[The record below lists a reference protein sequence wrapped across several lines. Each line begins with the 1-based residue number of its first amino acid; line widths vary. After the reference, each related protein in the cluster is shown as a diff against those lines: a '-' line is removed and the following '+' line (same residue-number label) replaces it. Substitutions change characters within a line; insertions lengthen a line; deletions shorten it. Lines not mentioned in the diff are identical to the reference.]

1 MHVISLHPETSIFCA
16 VCTNLN
22 ANSRRL
28 MVASK
33 KGSCKLHV
41 YCGLASPSHRR
52 CTQNQLFLSLF
63 LIPEGSRPRAAKLLS
78 LSLSLAPRTVEAFRS
93 TNWFTAIPQLQILS
107 SLCFCCVL
115 PCKCLSA
122 LTTSSPA
129 AVWSTRKRDL
139 IPRNCSRYNTFVEIY
154 LK

>member
-28 MVASK
+28 MVTSK

-41 YCGLASPSHRR
+41 YCGLASPRSRR

-63 LIPEGSRPRAAKLLS
+63 LIPEGSRPRAVKLLS
-78 LSLSLAPRTVEAFRS
+78 LQERRGGLSLH
-93 TNWFTAIPQLQILS
+93 QLVHCHSAAADSL
-107 SLCFCCVL
+107 SLCFCCCVCW
-115 PCKCLSA
+115 PCISA
-122 LTTSSPA
+122 FAPQPAHLLQWEAHENVTSSHENVQDKKLSWQSA
-129 AVWSTRKRDL
+129 
-139 IPRNCSRYNTFVEIY
+139 
-154 LK
+154 